1 MTLATPPSSI
11 PGSILGNRVLRIED
25 PRLLTGSANYLADLP
40 LDAPLH
46 AVFVRSELAHG
57 TISSIDVSDAEA
69 MPGVVA
75 VWTAQQLAVDPHH
88 GFAKV
93 HDDFARPPLA
103 TDRVRFVGEAVAV
116 VFAESRQEGA
126 DAAAAVVV
134 DIDPLPA
141 HVDAEQALA
150 EGAELI
156 FPAHGSNLA
165 VVESNDPP
173 LDLEAISDVVVR
185 GRYVNQR
192 VAVAPM
198 EPHGFAAEPAADG
211 RLTVWPSNQFPHA
224 VHGQLARTTGIPIE
238 RLHLR

>member
-1 MTLATPPSSI
+1 MTLTTPTSSMPGPM

-25 PRLLTGSANYLADLP
+25 PRLLTGSAKYLADLP

-57 TISSIDVSDAEA
+57 TISSIDVSEAEA

-116 VFAESRQEGA
+116 IFAETRQQGA
-126 DAAAAVVV
+126 DAAAEVVV
-134 DIDPLPA
+134 DVDPLPA
-141 HVDAEQALA
+141 YVDAEQALA
-150 EGAELI
+150 DGTELI
-156 FPAHGSNLA
+156 FPDHGSNLA
-165 VVESNDPP
+165 LTESSDPV
-173 LDLEAISDVVVR
+173 LDLEAISDV
-185 GRYVNQR
+185 
-192 VAVAPM
+192 
-198 EPHGFAAEPAADG
+198 
-211 RLTVWPSNQFPHA
+211 
-224 VHGQLARTTGIPIE
+224 
-238 RLHLR
+238 

>member
-1 MTLATPPSSI
+1 MTLPTSPGSMPGSM

-25 PRLLTGSANYLADLP
+25 PRLLTGSAKYLADLP

-46 AVFVRSELAHG
+46 AVFVRSDLAHG

-116 VFAESRQEGA
+116 VFAESREQA
-126 DAAAAVVV
+126 VDAAAAVLVE
-134 DIDPLPA
+134 IDELPA
-141 HVDAEQALA
+141 VVDAEDALA
-150 EGAELI
+150 DGAPQL
-156 FPAHGSNLA
+156 FDGHANNLA
-165 VVESNDPP
+165 VTESPDAA
-173 LDLEAISDVVVR
+173 LDLESISDLVVR

-198 EPHGFAAEPAADG
+198 EPHGFAAAPG
-211 RLTVWPSNQFPHA
+211 PNGTLTIWASNQMPHY
-224 VHGQLARTTGIPIE
+224 
-238 RLHLR
+238 